1 MSRDQNAG
9 RSHIVMID
17 NSSFVR
23 VEESKYLEATLM
35 HQTSIQEEIKNK
47 LMSGNACY
55 HSVHENGGACS
66 MREGGD
72 RSIQGFGGET

>member
-9 RSHIVMID
+9 RSHIVKSDI
-17 NSSFVR
+17 SFER
-23 VEESKYLEATLM
+23 VEEFKYLEATLM
-35 HQTSIQEEIKNK
+35 HQTSIHEEIKNK

-66 MREGGD
+66 MREGED
-72 RSIQGFGGET
+72 RCIQGFGGET